1 MANGLYGQIIPAA
14 ITQDDIEIWYS
25 YSPTRGV
32 SSAVDTTFQ
41 KLDNTILRQEVRNV
55 AGTGVD
61 SVLEGAYKIHLPLTV
76 FNRKG
81 FYSVYIKPR
90 EIRAS
95 IKQVSALAEFENV
108 SGLVFDTAQM
118 SSDIQALF
126 RRNGGLVG
134 YRITYLNDDDT
145 RRDEVR
151 IITSNNR
158 VEPVVKQV
166 LSQNAPLTRYRY
178 NNTSSLVF
186 VTVTPSLP
194 TSYMPTIVPFIGE
207 TGENVILTNTK
218 FTPVM
223 YDIEL
228 TEHDADTIS
237 TMLEGDQVFNH
248 EKGLITTFNPDGE
261 IYHQA
266 QTYLIKSE
274 YTGEPIKKVK
284 ETKKLNVDYSETI
297 D

>member
-1 MANGLYGQIIPAA
+1 MANGVYGQVIPAK
-14 ITQDDIEIWYS
+14 ITSSDVEIWYS

-32 SSAVDTTFQ
+32 SSAVDTTFKQ
-41 KLDNTILRQEVRNV
+41 LDSSILRQQVRDAEN
-55 AGTGVD
+55 VD
-61 SVLEGAYKIHLPLTV
+61 SMLEGAYMLNLPLTV

-81 FYSVYIKPR
+81 FYTVYIKPR
-90 EIRAS
+90 EMRAT
-95 IKQVSALAEFENV
+95 IKQVSALAEFENI
-108 SGLVFDTAQM
+108 SGLVFDTINGMDSETAN
-118 SSDIQALF
+118 LF
-126 RRNGGLVG
+126 KKNGGLVG
-134 YRITYLNDDDT
+134 YRLTFLEDDGS
-145 RRDEVR
+145 RRDEIR

-158 VEPVVKQV
+158 CEPVIKQV

-178 NNTSSLVF
+178 NNSSSLVF

-194 TSYMPTIVPFIGE
+194 TSFQPTVVPYIGE
-207 TGENVILTNTK
+207 TGQEVILTNTK
-218 FTPVM
+218 FSPIM
-223 YDIEL
+223 LDIEL

-266 QTYLIKSE
+266 QTYMIKSE

-284 ETKKLNVDYSETI
+284 ETKELDIDYSETI